1 MNTRG
6 RRSDGVVPPVTL
18 RYRESWWST
27 VTVEATATGGVE
39 TLDDVVIRFA
49 GDSGDG
55 MQLVG
60 DRFTEL
66 SAVFGN
72 DLATQPDFPAE
83 IRAPAGTI
91 AGVSA
96 FQVHISDHDIVTPGD
111 TPNVLVAMNPAA
123 LKANLSDLV
132 PGSTLLINVDT
143 FEQRNLDK
151 AGYAQNPLHDDSL
164 AAYRVYE
171 VPMTS
176 ITVEATKPLGV
187 KPRDAE
193 RSKNFLALGL
203 ISWMYDRPTEPL
215 IEWIKARF
223 SSRTEVLEANT
234 AAFRS
239 GFNFGE
245 TAELFDHPFEIKPA
259 QLAPGTYRNV
269 TGNVALSYGLV
280 AAAQPAER

>member
-1 MNTRG
+1 M
-6 RRSDGVVPPVTL
+6 
-18 RYRESWWST
+18 
-27 VTVEATATGGVE
+27 
-39 TLDDVVIRFA
+39 
-49 GDSGDG
+49 
-55 MQLVG
+55 
-60 DRFTEL
+60 
-66 SAVFGN
+66 FGN

-123 LKANLSDLV
+123 LKANVSDLV

-193 RSKNFLALGL
+193 RSKNFFALGPDL
-203 ISWMYDRPTEPL
+203 LDVHAPDRSAGRLDQEALREP
-215 IEWIKARF
+215 ARGVRGERRRVPRRVQLRRDRRAVRPRVRGQARAACRRASTARSPATSRCRTG
-223 SSRTEVLEANT
+223 SSRPRRR
-234 AAFRS
+234 RS
-239 GFNFGE
+239 CRCS
-245 TAELFDHPFEIKPA
+245 TRRTRSRPP
-259 QLAPGTYRNV
+259 PTSCTSSR
-269 TGNVALSYGLV
+269 S
-280 AAAQPAER
+280 

>member
-1 MNTRG
+1 M
-6 RRSDGVVPPVTL
+6 
-18 RYRESWWST
+18 
-27 VTVEATATGGVE
+27 TVEATSARGVE
-39 TLDDVVIRFA
+39 TLGEVVIRFA

-123 LKANLSDLV
+123 LKANVRDMA

-151 AGYAQNPLHDDSL
+151 AGYAQNPLRRRLARRVPRLRGPDDVDHRRGDE
-164 AAYRVYE
+164 AARGEAARRGALEELLRARV
-171 VPMTS
+171 
-176 ITVEATKPLGV
+176 
-187 KPRDAE
+187 
-193 RSKNFLALGL
+193 
-203 ISWMYDRPTEPL
+203 
-215 IEWIKARF
+215 
-223 SSRTEVLEANT
+223 
-234 AAFRS
+234 
-239 GFNFGE
+239 
-245 TAELFDHPFEIKPA
+245 
-259 QLAPGTYRNV
+259 
-269 TGNVALSYGLV
+269 
-280 AAAQPAER
+280 